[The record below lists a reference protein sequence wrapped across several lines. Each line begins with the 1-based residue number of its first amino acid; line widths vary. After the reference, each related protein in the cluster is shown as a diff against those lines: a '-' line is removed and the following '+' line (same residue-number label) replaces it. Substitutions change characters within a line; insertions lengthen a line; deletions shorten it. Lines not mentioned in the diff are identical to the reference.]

1 MHNFVTDPTLPIKTM
16 FCDYKEMGMD
26 DLMWQKYQVHV
37 MSYYLEVQSNLTS
50 YLGRPPTVDEWACSL
65 NVAVNELKSS
75 ILQSQEA
82 QSALITR
89 HGGLVRTIAL
99 SYRGHGVPFRDLI
112 QEGSCG
118 LIYAAERFDPAQG
131 HKFTTYAVHWIRKH
145 VSRCVA
151 SHSRMIRLPQ
161 RVHEKVVTMNRVKAM
176 MSATLGREPSLEEVA
191 QHTKVRLNPTKAK
204 SYEVAARR
212 ISSLDATTKAAS
224 APAAATLGDLV
235 VDLSSPG
242 PEEHADKALLRAEL
256 AVLLSSLPEMERE
269 VIELRFG
276 LKDGQPKGY
285 EEVIEALKRP
295 ELTTKREVVNTEDR
309 AFYKLRKP
317 STIAKML
324 EIKEALFIRSS
335 GSSR

>member
-1 MHNFVTDPTLPIKTM
+1 
-16 FCDYKEMGMD
+16 
-26 DLMWQKYQVHV
+26 
-37 MSYYLEVQSNLTS
+37 
-50 YLGRPPTVDEWACSL
+50 
-65 NVAVNELKSS
+65 
-75 ILQSQEA
+75 
-82 QSALITR
+82 
-89 HGGLVRTIAL
+89 
-99 SYRGHGVPFRDLI
+99 
-112 QEGSCG
+112 
-118 LIYAAERFDPAQG
+118 
-131 HKFTTYAVHWIRKH
+131 
-145 VSRCVA
+145 
-151 SHSRMIRLPQ
+151 
-161 RVHEKVVTMNRVKAM
+161 
-176 MSATLGREPSLEEVA
+176 
-191 QHTKVRLNPTKAK
+191 
-204 SYEVAARR
+204 
-212 ISSLDATTKAAS
+212 
-224 APAAATLGDLV
+224 LGDLV